1 MYGIVDRLLKF
12 IEPPAEQWDDHQIR
26 LEHVTVVLVEMM
38 RECRKPHD
46 LQNEVGLRNFY

>member
-26 LEHVTVVLVEMM
+26 LEHVTVQLIEMM

-46 LQNEVGLRNFY
+46 IQNEVRQ